1 MTPEDTVRLGEA
13 AAEVVYAAS
22 GELRLV
28 DCAEVLEALT
38 STGHFAETDTVCLQ
52 EARDL
57 LPGLLEAHP
66 ALAVLESRTG
76 RTLHHAPELLSCT
89 YARILDRKGSPLLLM
104 AEEIRAN
111 SRDYPRP
118 VPAELFEGPPFDLTP
133 EDITQALTAMAAS
146 PEYRDICFATTDAGA
161 VYLFST
167 RHLERGYAVFLAQ
180 RTESLTLD
188 P

>member
-1 MTPEDTVRLGEA
+1 MTLEETARLGEA
-13 AAEVVYAAS
+13 AAEAVYAAS

-28 DCAEVLEALT
+28 DCAEVLEALVAE
-38 STGHFAETDTVCLQ
+38 GHFAEADTAGL
-52 EARDL
+52 EKARVL
-57 LPGLLEAHP
+57 LPGLLAAHP
-66 ALAVLESRTG
+66 ALAVLQSRTG
-76 RTLHHAPELLSCT
+76 RTLHHAPELLSRT
-89 YARILDRKGSPLLLM
+89 YARILDRKGSPLLLV

-118 VPAELFEGPPFDLTP
+118 VPVELFEGPPFDLTP
-133 EDITQALTAMAAS
+133 EDLAHVLTTMAAS
-146 PEYRDICFATTDAGA
+146 PEYRDISFAATDTGA

-180 RTESLTLD
+180 RAESLTLA